1 MLIEDK
7 RLTAPNGDMY
17 WLHVRHLSNDRHSGY
32 LTRAAWGP
40 NRAISIPIVSSTEEL
55 DRIVGRVLA
64 CSEKFTNRN
73 TVGRPRWFDILG
85 ENVSAP
91 VENNLIQ
98 GLIDKA
104 NGFKLIRGSKRS
116 WMYRNLYGHFNM
128 NSIRILGIGLSSKIS
143 LKELT
148 VYIHD
153 QDILC
158 LLESLRRKDFVT
170 EHEFLEFVDKFLDIS
185 LRELADAYN
194 EYAKSRFG
202 TVEEHVTATGS
213 KYIVY
218 LPADRKYEGYDEMY
232 DRCRRQVPGWTGYC
246 SPKGTKI
253 VKLKLVDTSS
263 IPRAMDMAKRA
274 KFVSRLKE
282 MMGRHKGDK

>member
-1 MLIEDK
+1 
-7 RLTAPNGDMY
+7 
-17 WLHVRHLSNDRHSGY
+17 
-32 LTRAAWGP
+32 
-40 NRAISIPIVSSTEEL
+40 
-55 DRIVGRVLA
+55 
-64 CSEKFTNRN
+64 
-73 TVGRPRWFDILG
+73 
-85 ENVSAP
+85 
-91 VENNLIQ
+91 
-98 GLIDKA
+98 
-104 NGFKLIRGSKRS
+104 
-116 WMYRNLYGHFNM
+116 MYRNLYGHFNM